1 MRNSVVKTPNML
13 DIRVTSAKNSVRS
26 VREHSANLI
35 IMASAITFV
44 RKIVELLTT
53 ITAKHIKILN
63 QDTS

>member
-1 MRNSVVKTPNML
+1 ML
-13 DIRVTSAKNSVRS
+13 DIRVISAKNCVRS

-44 RKIVELLTT
+44 RKMVELLTT

-63 QDTS
+63 PETN